1 MILEDRQHAGRL
13 LAETLATMKIKDGIL
28 LAIPRGG
35 VVVAYEVAIR
45 LRCPMDVIIPRKIG
59 APFQPELAVG
69 AVTEDGT
76 IFVNKEIV
84 ATIGVSESYLESEA
98 QTQLREIKR
107 RALVYRK
114 GAKSEEISGR
124 TAILVDD
131 GVATGATMKAAILSL
146 KKYSLKK
153 IIIAVP
159 VGVKETIDEF
169 RKQVDEIV
177 CLHIPES
184 MYAIG
189 EFYRNFEQ
197 TTDQEVVS
205 FLELAKTRT

>member
-1 MILEDRQHAGRL
+1 LIFEDRQHAGRL
-13 LAETLATMKIKDGIL
+13 LAETLATMNIGDPVV

-35 VVVAYEVAIR
+35 VVVAYEVVKR
-45 LRCPMDVIIPRKIG
+45 LGCSMDVIIPRKIG

-76 IFVNKEIV
+76 IYVNKDIV
-84 ATIGVSESYLESEA
+84 AAIGVSESYLESEA
-98 QTQLREIKR
+98 QNQLREIKR
-107 RALVYRK
+107 RAQVYRK
-114 GAKSEEISGR
+114 GAQPTAVSGK

-146 KKYSLKK
+146 KKYSPKK

-159 VGVKETIDEF
+159 VGAKETIDEF

-205 FLELAKTRT
+205 FLESAD

>member
-1 MILEDRQHAGRL
+1 MIFEDRRHAGKL
-13 LAETLATMKIKDGIL
+13 LAETLVTMKIREPVV

-35 VVVAYEVAIR
+35 VVVAYEVVIR

-76 IFVNKEIV
+76 IYVNKDIV
-84 ATIGVSESYLESEA
+84 AAIGVSESYLESEA
-98 QTQLREIKR
+98 QSQLREIKR
-107 RALVYRK
+107 RAQVYRK
-114 GAKSEEISGR
+114 GAQPAEVSGK

-146 KKYSLKK
+146 KKYSPKK

-159 VGVKETIDEF
+159 VGAKETIDEF

-177 CLHIPES
+177 CLHVPES

-205 FLELAKTRT
+205 FLELAKR

>member
-1 MILEDRQHAGRL
+1 MIFEDRRHAGRL
-13 LAETLATMKIKDGIL
+13 LAETLVTMKIKDPVV

-76 IFVNKEIV
+76 IYVNKDIV
-84 ATIGVSESYLESEA
+84 AAIGVSESYLEGEA
-98 QTQLREIKR
+98 QSQLREIKR
-107 RALVYRK
+107 RAQVYRK
-114 GAKSEEISGR
+114 GALPAEVSGK

-146 KKYSLKK
+146 KKYSPKK

-159 VGVKETIDEF
+159 VGAKETIDEF

-177 CLHIPES
+177 CLHVPES

-205 FLELAKTRT
+205 FLELAKR

>member
-1 MILEDRQHAGRL
+1 MIFEDRRHAGKL
-13 LAETLATMKIKDGIL
+13 LAETLVTMKIREPVV

-76 IFVNKEIV
+76 IYVNKDIV
-84 ATIGVSESYLESEA
+84 AAIGVSESYLESEA
-98 QTQLREIKR
+98 QSQLREIKR
-107 RALVYRK
+107 RAQVYRK
-114 GAKSEEISGR
+114 GAPPAEVSGK

-146 KKYSLKK
+146 KKYSPKK

-159 VGVKETIDEF
+159 VGAKETIDEF

-177 CLHIPES
+177 CLHVPES

-205 FLELAKTRT
+205 FLELAKR